1 MLAVPGGRPAEPAR
15 RSVIRPRPKWAAGPR
30 RGRRPGPPLLP
41 VPSAPARPDGVAAY
55 PRRPGAWISR
65 GTATVVTRPLT
76 LAEIAHLPAVTYLV
90 PPGGRWGWAG
100 PRPTTSPAPGSS
112 PARSSGPGKPGWSP
126 LPGCSS
132 SSACPSPAPAA
143 QQARTVGHHEPR
155 PGSRQSSASA
165 DLRDEGA
172 GVRPA
177 GAPRPGTTGYDSIR
191 RKAPGR
197 PPRRLAQPPHA

>member
-1 MLAVPGGRPAEPAR
+1 MVCTAGMAPGCGVDRALCPISVSSGLTADLTRPANQLVMA
-15 RSVIRPRPKWAAGPR
+15 
-30 RGRRPGPPLLP
+30 L
-41 VPSAPARPDGVAAY
+41 
-55 PRRPGAWISR
+55 
-65 GTATVVTRPLT
+65 VTRPLT